1 MFPKMLQVPQLPPS
15 VVLYAKVQDEQAGID
30 VPTTVP
36 VLEVTNPVRDAKT
49 DAVDE
54 DPFPNPDAVSVLPER
69 VMLPVF
75 TLMLYVLAAS

>member
-1 MFPKMLQVPQLPPS
+1 MQVPQFPPS
-15 VVLYAKVQDEQAGID
+15 VVLNENVQDEHAGID

-36 VLEVTNPVRDAKT
+36 VLEVANPVRDAKT

-75 TLMLYVLAAS
+75 TLTLYVLAAS

>member
-1 MFPKMLQVPQLPPS
+1 MKQVPQFPPS
-15 VVLYAKVQDEQAGID
+15 VVMKAKVQDEQAGID

-36 VLEVTNPVRDAKT
+36 VLEVANPVRDAKT

-54 DPFPNPDAVSVLPER
+54 DPFPSPDAVSVLPER

>member
-1 MFPKMLQVPQLPPS
+1 M
-15 VVLYAKVQDEQAGID
+15 
-30 VPTTVP
+30 
-36 VLEVTNPVRDAKT
+36 RDAKT

-75 TLMLYVLAAS
+75 TLTLYVLAAS

>member
-1 MFPKMLQVPQLPPS
+1 MNAYVQEAQL
-15 VVLYAKVQDEQAGID
+15 GID

-36 VLEVTNPVRDAKT
+36 VLEVANPVRDAKT
-49 DAVDE
+49 DAIDE

-75 TLMLYVLAAS
+75 TLILYVLSAL

>member
-1 MFPKMLQVPQLPPS
+1 MKQLPQFPPS
-15 VVLYAKVQDEQAGID
+15 VVVKAEVQDEHAGID

-36 VLEVTNPVRDAKT
+36 VLEVANPVRDAKT

-75 TLMLYVLAAS
+75 TLTLYVLAAS